1 MMSCR
6 EWGYCIFMMM
16 CIYVAVADAAFTV
29 SNAILVAPVVVRA
42 LNVAT
47 KSIVPT
53 TSIEAVL

>member
-1 MMSCR
+1 
-6 EWGYCIFMMM
+6 MMM

>member
-1 MMSCR
+1 MM
-6 EWGYCIFMMM
+6 YV
-16 CIYVAVADAAFTV
+16 YVAVADADAAAAAVLTISSV
-29 SNAILVAPVVVRA
+29 ISVAPVVVSA